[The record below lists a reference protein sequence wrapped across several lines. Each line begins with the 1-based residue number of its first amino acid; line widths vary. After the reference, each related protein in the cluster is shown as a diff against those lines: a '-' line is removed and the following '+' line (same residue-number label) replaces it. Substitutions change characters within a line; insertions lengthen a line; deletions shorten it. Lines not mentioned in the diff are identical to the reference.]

1 MCPQWKCPMSLHMT
15 FCKTLE
21 PSESSHSNLP
31 QYYSSTNKLISNT
44 RLANRL
50 QPQQPSLWHVNTS
63 NCMSLISSSSF
74 KLSWWSLSSPW
85 LYYTTSA
92 YDNMMNMGVVK
103 QALIT
108 LPKLYCHN
116 HHNMRFDA
124 NLYIL
129 LFRRVDCWL
138 FFFLRS
144 WGAKLQLLNNKL
156 YIYIIIGTGNQSL
169 YRTN

>member
-116 HHNMRFDA
+116 HHNMQFDA
-124 NLYIL
+124 NLFILILVQEINHCIELTNTTYL
-129 LFRRVDCWL
+129 LFT
-138 FFFLRS
+138 S
-144 WGAKLQLLNNKL
+144 QGLNPSRKNL
-156 YIYIIIGTGNQSL
+156 YNS
-169 YRTN
+169 